1 VSDLVRVPTVEA
13 MHEAGADV
21 FVSAAV
27 EAVTARDVF
36 NVALA
41 GGKTPEGVYSLLA
54 SSALLRSKVPWS
66 QVRFF
71 WGDERH
77 VPPEHPDSN
86 YRMVRFAMLDRL
98 PIDPDHVFRIK
109 GECPSADEAAEDY
122 ERELRTA
129 FALKPGQFPRFDL
142 IMLGM
147 GADGHTASLF
157 PGTPALKEEHRLAVG
172 NPVDALDTDR
182 ITLTV
187 PVLNNAAQVLFLVHG
202 PDKADA
208 LKDVL
213 EGPYDPE
220 RRPAQLVRPADGRV
234 QWIVDPSAAHL
245 L

>member
-1 VSDLVRVPTVEA
+1 VSDLIRVPTVQA
-13 MHEAGADV
+13 LHETGADV

-27 EAVTARDVF
+27 DAVAAHDVF

-54 SSALLRSKVPWS
+54 GSVLLRSKVPWAH
-66 QVRFF
+66 VRFF

-86 YRMVRFAMLDRL
+86 YRMVRLAMLDRL

-109 GECPSADEAAEDY
+109 GECPSAEEAAQEY
-122 ERELRTA
+122 ERDLRTA
-129 FALKPGQFPRFDL
+129 FALTPGQFPRFDL

-202 PDKADA
+202 PDKAEA

-213 EGPYDPE
+213 EGPYVPE
-220 RRPAQLVRPADGRV
+220 RRPAQLVRPPDGRV